1 MEHFRDESRI
11 QLAWVRQSP
20 PTTPADLGSAFMGQL
35 RQIRNLIAEG
45 RKTGDVVF
53 DGSNAD
59 MRARCVYEAV
69 LTPHS
74 IITAAGL
81 RGAHELARHT
91 VLGGALNRR

>member
-1 MEHFRDESRI
+1 
-11 QLAWVRQSP
+11 VRQSP
-20 PTTPADLGSAFMGQL
+20 PTTPADLGAAFMGQL
-35 RQIRNLIAEG
+35 RQIRNLLAEG
-45 RKTGDVVF
+45 RKTGEIVF
-53 DGSNAD
+53 EGSNAD

-74 IITAAGL
+74 IIQAAGL